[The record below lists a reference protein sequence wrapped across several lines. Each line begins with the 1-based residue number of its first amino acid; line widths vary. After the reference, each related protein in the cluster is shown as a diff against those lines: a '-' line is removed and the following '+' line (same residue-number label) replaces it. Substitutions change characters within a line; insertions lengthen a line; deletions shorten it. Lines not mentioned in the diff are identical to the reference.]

1 MALSITL
8 DRDPAVYAPGDT
20 ITLTATVGPGER
32 DRFSET
38 PAAVTVSVLGGGE
51 GTTTLTLRQPIGPAA
66 ITCTDDTGRVWTKT
80 EDDGVTSVFTA
91 TA

>member
-1 MALSITL
+1 V
-8 DRDPAVYAPGDT
+8 AVQ
-20 ITLTATVGPGER
+20 
-32 DRFSET
+32 
-38 PAAVTVSVLGGGE
+38 VLGGGE